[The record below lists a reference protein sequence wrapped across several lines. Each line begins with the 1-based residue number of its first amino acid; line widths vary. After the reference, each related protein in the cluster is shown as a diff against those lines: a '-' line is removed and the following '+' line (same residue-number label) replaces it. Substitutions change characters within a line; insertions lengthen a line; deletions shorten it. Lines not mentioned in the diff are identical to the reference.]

1 MDFKESCLY
10 SALIQLLFLRCQ
22 AFLAYQ
28 NSTCPQFVY
37 RRAGTGPQRP
47 PSHLGLHRKL
57 YKQVYNVEQDK
68 PLDGM
73 ASGKAGLVLYSGQG
87 ACLHRPSEL
96 PQLVQKAPPC
106 LLTSVTT
113 ENGPLS
119 AQPLYPIPRQ
129 ASSSKL
135 GGNNPSTRQD
145 STSKISPRPSH
156 PVGSTV
162 SVCGSFISLHP
173 LPLAKNTGQSSQ
185 ILPPPQVCKL
195 EGSASVLSDEKGGY
209 PLLWGQA
216 GPGIR
221 ALVPPRLYGEGVSE
235 DRRPEEGSGNGRERV
250 VLDLLPPVSFSVYG
264 GRERLHLAAC
274 VWG

>member
-1 MDFKESCLY
+1 M
-10 SALIQLLFLRCQ
+10 
-22 AFLAYQ
+22 
-28 NSTCPQFVY
+28 Y
-37 RRAGTGPQRP
+37 RRAGTGPKRP

-129 ASSSKL
+129 ASSSEL
-135 GGNNPSTRQD
+135 GGNNPSTHQD
-145 STSKISPRPSH
+145 PTSKISSRPSH

-173 LPLAKNTGQSSQ
+173 LPLAKNIGQSSQ
-185 ILPPPQVCKL
+185 IVPRPR
-195 EGSASVLSDEKGGY
+195 SAN
-209 PLLWGQA
+209 W
-216 GPGIR
+216 R
-221 ALVPPRLYGEGVSE
+221 AV
-235 DRRPEEGSGNGRERV
+235 
-250 VLDLLPPVSFSVYG
+250 PVSFQMKKVAILCCGVRLDLGSGHWCPRGCMERESVKTDGLKKAVRREGNGLCSTYFHLFRLAFTG
-264 GRERLHLAAC
+264 G
-274 VWG
+274 GKGFI